1 MSRGTRDRPLF
12 GRLAGEVAV
21 HRPDG
26 MEMHR
31 FVREPDIGHRSEETT
46 EGSERDRQSSHYL
59 PSLTVVP

>member
-31 FVREPDIGHRSEETT
+31 FVREPDIETPI
-46 EGSERDRQSSHYL
+46 GGNDRKIG
-59 PSLTVVP
+59 T